1 MIQKFK
7 FLPSIVALLLCLTA
21 TAFGQETTGRIEGTI
36 TDPSGAAV
44 PGVTVTVRSRGTT
57 EGARQDATIG
67 FNRTVTADESGFY
80 RVQEVPPGFYT
91 VTTTAISGFSAATN
105 QSVEVVLGKTTP
117 VNIAL
122 QAGGVGETVTV
133 TSDAVAI
140 DPTDNKIQT
149 NITAQVAEL
158 LPKGTNFTSLLTVAP
173 GVRNEPLSGGFQ
185 IDGASG
191 SENTFIIDGQE
202 VTNFRT
208 GTLNQNNNIPFQF
221 VQEVQ
226 VKSSGFEAEFGGA
239 TGGVINVVTK
249 GGSNDWHGEF
259 GVQFRPAEF
268 QAGPRPVLRR
278 AAVGTGAAQ
287 FNAPEY
293 LFPGRDNG
301 TDFFPTANLSGPIV
315 RDRLWFFTSYTP
327 QFRNTNRTIS
337 YIGGDPRVANR
348 LTGQSQ
354 TYRSS
359 TRNEYAFVR
368 LDSAITDKL
377 RAGGTF
383 TWSPTRV
390 RGVVPAFSTQ
400 VGAPPQAQFGGT
412 IGTLFGA
419 GLQDQI
425 GGRIN
430 SNNVAG
436 KVDYT
441 PTSKMVVSFRAGR
454 SFLNE
459 KARVEDGLY
468 SYGVPQVTRFICSNS
483 GGAISGCP
491 ATGFNTV
498 PTNYTIDFDVSIRKT
513 VDADVSYLV
522 NNFGG
527 RHQFKGGYQF
537 NGISNDTRQGYR
549 NTGIVQLFYGF
560 DVTDLG
566 SRPFNPPPGSGEI
579 LGAGL
584 LQRFAT
590 EGRASSR
597 NQAFYIQDQYQPVN
611 RLSLNL
617 GVRFEKENV
626 PSFRAGNPGIEFG
639 LGDKIA
645 PRLGVAYDL
654 TGDGKTKIFASYG
667 WFYDR
672 FKYELPRGSFGGDF
686 FRRDF
691 FYITAD
697 RPVFT
702 QYTTQLILGNNPDIP
717 GGNCPEGGIVGGTG
731 ISRCQSDFRI
741 PSNSG
746 AGITVG
752 GTVDPDLRPFRQS
765 EYTFGVE
772 RDLGGGYLFS
782 GRYTHKQ
789 VDNTVEDI
797 GFPTLEGS
805 EAYIIGNPGR
815 GLSQTIPVSLG
826 YPPTPEAERR
836 YDAMELR
843 VDKRFTR
850 RYYFNANYTLSR
862 LFGNYSGLASSD
874 EGGRVSPNVNRF
886 FDLPFLGFTANG
898 QPDNGRLPT
907 DRPHVFKFYGAY
919 TLDWAEMLG
928 FGAGNSTEFSGFTT
942 AQSGTPLTTLFT
954 FYSANAILN
963 GRGDLGRT
971 EAFTQTDF
979 GLRHKYRF
987 GSNERMTMVFD
998 LDILNAFNEANE
1010 LGRQTNFSTVNFS
1023 DVALTRGGLTG
1034 INNEPQAIQRVFNG
1048 GIRDAVLA
1056 AGRDRADRPNTTY
1069 NLTNNFQGPRSVRF
1083 GFRLLF

>member
-1 MIQKFK
+1 MIQKIK
-7 FLPSIVALLLCLTA
+7 FLPSILALMLCLTA
-21 TAFGQETTGRIEGTI
+21 AAFGQETTGTIEGTI
-36 TDPSGAAV
+36 TDPAGNVV
-44 PGVTVTVRSRGTT
+44 PGVTVTIGSRGTT
-57 EGARQDATIG
+57 EGARPDAT
-67 FNRTVTADESGFY
+67 SGFTRSVTTDDSGFF
-80 RVQEVPPGFYT
+80 RVPNVPPGFYS
-91 VTTTAISGFSAATN
+91 VTTSAISGFSGATN
-105 QSVEVVLGKTTP
+105 PSVEVVLGKATP
-117 VNIAL
+117 VNITL
-122 QAGGVGETVTV
+122 QTGNVSETVTV
-133 TSDAVAI
+133 TSDAIAI

-149 NITAQVAEL
+149 NITAQIAEL

-208 GTLNQNNNIPFQF
+208 GTLNTNNNIPFQF

-249 GGSNDWHGEF
+249 GGSNDYHGEF
-259 GVQFRPAEF
+259 GIQFRPAEF
-268 QAGPRPVLRR
+268 QAGPRPLLRR
-278 AAVGTGAAQ
+278 AVVGSIAGGNFFQ
-287 FNAPEY
+287 APEY
-293 LFPGRDNG
+293 LNPTRDDG
-301 TDFFPTANLSGPIV
+301 TDFFPTANFSGPIV

-327 QFRNTNRTIS
+327 QYLNTQRTIN
-337 YIGGDPRVANR
+337 YIGGDPRVVNR
-348 LTGQSQ
+348 LNGQSQ
-354 TYRSS
+354 VYRSS
-359 TRNEYAFVR
+359 QRNEYAFAR
-368 LDSAITDKL
+368 LDSSITDKL

-383 TWSPTRV
+383 TWNPTIV
-390 RGVVPAFSTQ
+390 RGAVPAFATQ
-400 VGAPPQAQFGGT
+400 VGVPSQANFGGT
-412 IGTLFGA
+412 IGTRFGSE
-419 GLQDQI
+419 LNDNI
-425 GGRIN
+425 GGRVN
-430 SNNVAG
+430 SNNVTG
-436 KVDYT
+436 NVNYT
-441 PTSKMVVSFRAGR
+441 PNSKAVLSFRAGR

-459 KARVEDGLY
+459 KVQSAAGLF
-468 SYGVPQVTRFICSNS
+468 SYGVPNVTRFICSNS
-483 GGAISGCP
+483 GGAVSGCP
-491 ATGFNTV
+491 AQGFNTV

-513 VDADVSYLV
+513 FDADASYLV
-522 NNFGG
+522 NNFMG
-527 RHQFKGGYQF
+527 RHQFKGGFQY
-537 NGISNDTRQGYR
+537 NGISNNTSQGYGDL
-549 NTGIVQLFYGF
+549 GIVQLFYGF

-566 SRPFNPPPGSGEI
+566 SGEFPTPANAI
-579 LGAGL
+579 GAGL
-584 LQRFAT
+584 LQRFQT
-590 EGRASSR
+590 EGQASSS
-597 NQAFYIQDQYQPVN
+597 NQAFYFQDSWQPIN

-617 GVRFEKENV
+617 GIRAERENV
-626 PSFRAGNPGIEFG
+626 PSFRAGNPGIKFN
-639 LGDKIA
+639 LNDKLA
-645 PRLGVAYDL
+645 PRLGFAIDL
-654 TGDGKTKIFASYG
+654 TGDGKTKVFGSYG

-691 FYITAD
+691 FYITSNM
-697 RPVFT
+697 PIFT
-702 QYTTQLILGNNPDIP
+702 DYTFARILGNNPDIA
-717 GGNCPEGGIVGGTG
+717 GGNCPEGGIVGRTG
-731 ISRCQSDFRI
+731 LSRCQQDFRI

-746 AGITVG
+746 AGILVG
-752 GTVDPDLRPFRQS
+752 GTVDPDLKPFRQS
-765 EYTFGVE
+765 EITFGME

-789 VDNTVEDI
+789 VDNTVEDV

-815 GLSQTIPVSLG
+815 GLTQTVPVGLG
-826 YPPTPEAERR
+826 YPPTPEAERK

-919 TLDWAEMLG
+919 TLDWAEQLG

-998 LDILNAFNEANE
+998 LDVLNAFNEANE
-1010 LGRQTNFSTVNFS
+1010 LGRQTNFSTVNFEN
-1023 DVALTRGGLTG
+1023 VALTRGGLAN

-1056 AGRDRADRPNTTY
+1056 AGRDRADRPLSSY
-1069 NLTNNFQGPRSVRF
+1069 NLPNQFQGARSVRF